1 MTAAKWLQFL
11 EHVRMRWPNLPVRHA
26 KVPEDLRRILQEFGV
41 SPRRVERELQEVTEE
56 FERKVR
62 CATEIERSV
71 AA

>member
-11 EHVRMRWPNLPVRHA
+11 EHVQMRWPNLPVRHA
-26 KVPEDLRRILQEFGV
+26 KVPEDLRRILQESGV

-56 FERKVR
+56 FDRKVR
-62 CATEIERSV
+62 CATEIEPSV